1 MATQKKGT
9 SSQRSRS
16 TAKKTNSSGKKSSG
30 KGKGK
35 QSQGPDLL
43 SIVVVVI
50 AVVLVIVV
58 ISKFSKENEGIETG
72 NPTGGVTATGT
83 VTPDAPTDVP
93 DEITK
98 APEAGPTKP
107 VTVAPTTTAVVTPA
121 PTSVPTPTEKPMLT
135 ETEAKRIAT
144 KIVQLDTYS
153 IELLDDHLMIDGAEY
168 YAFCINDENG
178 AALSPLLI
186 VEKAEGT
193 LLCYDLSGVVAP
205 IEKFPLDK
213 TETGGDGEKTL
224 TAEEA
229 KQILMGY
236 SGAALGLAKEPSVY
250 EMTVDDWTTL
260 VEGKDCYGINLFET
274 TDGRQRLRGTFY
286 VVLDGSAVY
295 SQDDVTGDFIKR

>member
-1 MATQKKGT
+1 MATQKKRT
-9 SSQRSRS
+9 SSQRNRG
-16 TAKKTNSSGKKSSG
+16 TAKKTNSSGMKSSG

-43 SIVVVVI
+43 SVVVVVI
-50 AVVLVIVV
+50 AVVLVIVL
-58 ISKFSKENEGIETG
+58 ISKFSKENEGSGTG

-83 VTPDAPTDVP
+83 EAPDAPNDVS

-98 APEAGPTKP
+98 EPEATKP
-107 VTVAPTTTAVVTPA
+107 VTDVPKPTATPT
-121 PTSVPTPTEKPMLT
+121 PVPAPTEKPMLT
-135 ETEAKRIAT
+135 ETEAKKIAT

-153 IELLDDHLMIDGAEY
+153 VELLDDHLMLDGAEY

-178 AALSPLLI
+178 ASMSPLLI
-186 VEKAEGT
+186 VEKTEGT

-213 TETGGDGEKTL
+213 TETGGGGEKPL

-229 KQILMGY
+229 KQILVGY
-236 SGAALGLAKEPSVY
+236 SGAALGLLKEPSAY
-250 EMTVDDWTTL
+250 EMTVDDWTTV
-260 VEGKDCYGINLFET
+260 VEGKDCYGINLFEIS
-274 TDGRQRLRGTFY
+274 DGKQKLRGTFY

>member
-1 MATQKKGT
+1 MATQNRKT
-9 SSQRSRS
+9 SSQRNRG
-16 TAKKTNSSGKKSSG
+16 TTKKTTSSGKRSSG

-43 SIVVVVI
+43 SIIVVVI
-50 AVVLVIVV
+50 AVVLVIVL
-58 ISKFSKENEGIETG
+58 ISKFSKENNGVETG
-72 NPTGGVTATGT
+72 NPTGSVAATGT
-83 VTPDAPTDVP
+83 VAPEAPTDVP

-98 APEAGPTKP
+98 TPETTKP
-107 VTVAPTTTAVVTPA
+107 VTVAPKPTATPT
-121 PTSVPTPTEKPMLT
+121 PIPTPTEKPVLT
-135 ETEAKRIAT
+135 ETEAKKIAT

-168 YAFCINDENG
+168 YVFCINDEKG
-178 AALSPLLI
+178 TSMSPLLI
-186 VEKAEGT
+186 VEKTEGA

-213 TETGGDGEKTL
+213 TETGGGGEKPL
-224 TAEEA
+224 TTEEA
-229 KQILMGY
+229 KKVLVGY
-236 SGAALGLAKEPSVY
+236 SAAALGLAKEPSAY

-260 VEGKDCYGINLFET
+260 VEGKECYGINLFET
-274 TDGRQRLRGTFY
+274 SDGKQRLRGTFY

>member
-1 MATQKKGT
+1 MATQKKKT
-9 SSQRSRS
+9 SSQRNRGTS
-16 TAKKTNSSGKKSSG
+16 KKTNSSGKRSSG

-43 SIVVVVI
+43 SIIVVVI
-50 AVVLVIVV
+50 AVVLVIVL
-58 ISKFSKENEGIETG
+58 ISKFSKDKDGVETG
-72 NPTGGVTATGT
+72 NPTGSVTATGT

-98 APEAGPTKP
+98 VPEATKP
-107 VTVAPTTTAVVTPA
+107 VTVAPTPTVMPTPT
-121 PTSVPTPTEKPMLT
+121 PVPTPTEKPMLT
-135 ETEAKRIAT
+135 ETEAKKIAT

-178 AALSPLLI
+178 TSMSPLLI
-186 VEKAEGT
+186 VEKTEGA

-213 TETGGDGEKTL
+213 TETGGGGEKPL

-229 KQILMGY
+229 KQILAGY
-236 SGAALGLAKEPSVY
+236 SAAALGLAKEPSAY

-274 TDGRQRLRGTFY
+274 TDGKQRLRGTFY